1 MLYQMPIESKVMDAG
16 LFLVA
21 LSGRLV
27 FGRDVEHLENLVR
40 EALKQGRSR
49 FVFDATALDYVDSS
63 GIGAIVSCLT
73 DIKKAGG
80 DLRLAGANPRV
91 QRLFSMTGVDKL
103 LRTYPNVAEAAAG

>member
-1 MLYQMPIESKVMDAG
+1 MPIDSKVMEPG
-16 LFLVA
+16 ILVIS

-27 FGRDVEHLENLVR
+27 FGRDVERLESLVKD
-40 EALKQGRSR
+40 ALKQGRMR
-49 FVFDATALDYVDSS
+49 MVFDASTLDYVDSS

-73 DIKKAGG
+73 DVKKAGG

-103 LRTYPNVAEAAAG
+103 LRTYPHVSEAAAT